1 MSVPKR
7 DHQQSFFDVE
17 FLLDG
22 FFDDDNRY
30 RLFREMILPA
40 LDEVRS
46 ELASMYCAENGRNCV
61 EPVIVAGV
69 TLLQFMD
76 KVPDTKA
83 IERLRLDL
91 GWKYAL
97 GVALP
102 YKGFDP
108 TTLVHFR
115 QRLVEHEKESLIFDA
130 ILGTLREA
138 GLVRKR
144 SKQRLDSTHV
154 LGVVSSMS
162 RLEVVRETLR
172 LSLEMVEKEGMAGAL
187 PDWGVLIERY
197 RDCTIDWRRQTKEQ
211 LGGKM
216 AQAGQDALAL
226 IKWLRAQPS
235 ALRDHDKALLLERVF
250 LEQFELTADGPDARA
265 REASKTVK
273 NPHDPDA
280 EWAAKDAKKTKV
292 WTGYKAHVA
301 ESVDEEGKAK
311 TKGEPT
317 EQFLLDVTT
326 TTATT
331 SDLEGRKQ
339 VLEAE
344 QQRGL
349 AKPQTEFVDGAY
361 VSGETLAEA
370 EEEGREV
377 VGPARPSPERK
388 GTFGTDQF
396 DVDVAKRQA
405 VCPAGKTS
413 TQCSHIHDAHQGTE
427 YYRFEWGAQCD
438 DCPLRASCTN
448 SKTGRRILSVGPH
461 HDLVQARRR
470 EMKTEAF
477 QRRMHQR
484 NAIEGTISEL
494 VRLGMR
500 RSRYRGLTKTR
511 LANYTLGAAC
521 NANRWLRLVAW
532 CRKHARKAG

>member
-7 DHQQSFFDVE
+7 DRQRSFFDVD
-17 FLLDG
+17 FVLDEL
-22 FFDDDNRY
+22 FDPTDRY

-40 LDEVRS
+40 LEKIRP
-46 ELASMYCAENGRNCV
+46 ELARMYCADNGRNCV

-69 TLLQFMD
+69 TVLQFMD
-76 KVPDTKA
+76 KVPDSKA
-83 IERLRLDL
+83 TEALRLHV

-97 GVALP
+97 GLP
-102 YKGFDP
+102 LRYQGFDP

-115 QRLVEHEKESLIFDA
+115 QRLVEHEKEPILFDA
-130 ILGTLREA
+130 LVEALGEA

-144 SKQRLDSTHV
+144 SPQRLDSTHV
-154 LGVVSSMS
+154 LGVVAGMS
-162 RLEVVRETLR
+162 RLEAVRETLR
-172 LSLEMVEKEGMAGAL
+172 LSLEMIEARGMAGAC
-187 PDWGVLIERY
+187 PGWGVLIERY
-197 RDCTIDWRRQTKEQ
+197 RDCTIDWRRQTKQQ
-211 LGGKM
+211 LQGKM
-216 AQAGQDALAL
+216 AQAGQDALL
-226 IKWLRAQPS
+226 LLTWLRAQPS

-250 LEQFELTADGPDARA
+250 LEQFELTAAGPDARA

-292 WTGYKAHVA
+292 WTGYKVQVA
-301 ESVDEEGKAK
+301 ETVDEQLRRK
-311 TKGEPT
+311 TKGQPT

-331 SDLEGRKQ
+331 SDLEGREQ
-339 VLEAE
+339 VLKAQ

-361 VSGETLAEA
+361 VSGQTLAEA
-370 EEEGREV
+370 EAEGREV
-377 VGPARPSPERK
+377 VGPARPSPQRK
-388 GTFGTDQF
+388 GTLGTDRF
-396 DVDVAKRQA
+396 EVDLGRRQA
-405 VCPAGKTS
+405 LCPAGKTS
-413 TQCSHIHDAHQGTE
+413 TQCSHIHDAHQGTQ

-448 SKTGRRILSVGPH
+448 SKTGRRLLSVGPH

-477 QRRMHQR
+477 QRRMQQR

-500 RSRYRGLTKTR
+500 RSRYRGLAKTR

-532 CRKHARKAG
+532 RRKHARKAG